1 MHSVIIPQ
9 KQSTILCFLLLVM
22 ASWPWRTWAEAQD
35 PAASNNNVD
44 SIKSQQQ
51 QNSNSDFAIQSSESA
66 LSSSSLSS
74 QPPKGGLAKLAAQLH
89 EEDDEI
95 SSSKNQKIHKKPVKY
110 ASGTWITSAAAA
122 SSPGT
127 SNAIYGRRK
136 RSTLDLEEK
145 AAAFAIDAA
154 TAGQT
159 GPRYLHHHNS
169 PWKRRGSRMSH
180 LSSATSQSEKHHHV
194 PSSGSTLSSASA
206 AAPESS
212 GMPFANPADMAE
224 PLTGHLR
231 AAGHD
236 MAMHMMKK
244 RRMNGGR
251 MYDVPQIE
259 CPRSEDRMERFACP
273 SPDFRGRYRCID
285 DRSLCDGFFDCPDR
299 EDENPDMCLFY
310 KTTKAHLDILAEA
323 LLRWARGR

>member
-66 LSSSSLSS
+66 LLSSSSSS

-89 EEDDEI
+89 QEDDEI
-95 SSSKNQKIHKKPVKY
+95 SSKNQKIHKKPVKY
-110 ASGTWITSAAAA
+110 ASGTWITSTAAA

-145 AAAFAIDAA
+145 AAAAIAAA

-180 LSSATSQSEKHHHV
+180 LSSATSQSEKQHHHV

>member
-1 MHSVIIPQ
+1 
-9 KQSTILCFLLLVM
+9 LLPATRYGLV
-22 ASWPWRTWAEAQD
+22 AWRTWAAQD

-66 LSSSSLSS
+66 VLSSSSSS

-89 EEDDEI
+89 QEDDEI
-95 SSSKNQKIHKKPVKY
+95 SSKNQKIHKKPVKY
-110 ASGTWITSAAAA
+110 ASGTWITSAASAA

-127 SNAIYGRRK
+127 SNAI
-136 RSTLDLEEK
+136 
-145 AAAFAIDAA
+145 AAA

-180 LSSATSQSEKHHHV
+180 LSSATSQSEKQHHHV

-244 RRMNGGR
+244 RRMNGSR

-285 DRSLCDGFFDCPDR
+285 DRSLCDGFFDCPSR

>member
-22 ASWPWRTWAEAQD
+22 ASWPWRTWAAQD

-66 LSSSSLSS
+66 VLSSSSSS

-89 EEDDEI
+89 QEDNEI
-95 SSSKNQKIHKKPVKY
+95 SSKNQKIHKKPVKY
-110 ASGTWITSAAAA
+110 ASGTWITSAASAA

-145 AAAFAIDAA
+145 AAAAIAAA

-180 LSSATSQSEKHHHV
+180 LSSATSQSEKQHHHV

-251 MYDVPQIE
+251 MYDVPQIGK
-259 CPRSEDRMERFACP
+259 R
-273 SPDFRGRYRCID
+273 
-285 DRSLCDGFFDCPDR
+285 
-299 EDENPDMCLFY
+299 
-310 KTTKAHLDILAEA
+310 
-323 LLRWARGR
+323 

>member
-22 ASWPWRTWAEAQD
+22 ASWPWRTWAAQD

-51 QNSNSDFAIQSSESA
+51 QNSISDFAILSSESA
-66 LSSSSLSS
+66 LSSSS
-74 QPPKGGLAKLAAQLH
+74 QPPKGGLAKVAAQLH
-89 EEDDEI
+89 QEDDEI
-95 SSSKNQKIHKKPVKY
+95 SLNQKIYKKPVKY
-110 ASGTWITSAAAA
+110 ASGTWITSTAAA

-145 AAAFAIDAA
+145 AAVAIAAA
-154 TAGQT
+154 TAGKT

-180 LSSATSQSEKHHHV
+180 LSSATSQSEKHHHL
-194 PSSGSTLSSASA
+194 PSSGSTLLSASA

-251 MYDVPQIE
+251 MYDVPQIGK
-259 CPRSEDRMERFACP
+259 R
-273 SPDFRGRYRCID
+273 
-285 DRSLCDGFFDCPDR
+285 
-299 EDENPDMCLFY
+299 
-310 KTTKAHLDILAEA
+310 
-323 LLRWARGR
+323 

>member
-1 MHSVIIPQ
+1 LHLKNSCYDSCQLHHHYSKLLKKQLINMHSVIIPQ

-22 ASWPWRTWAEAQD
+22 ASWPWRTWAATD
-35 PAASNNNVD
+35 PGAAAGAASNNNNVN
-44 SIKSQQQ
+44 SLTSQQQ
-51 QNSNSDFAIQSSESA
+51 QNSNSDFAIRNSESA
-66 LSSSSLSS
+66 LSSQSSPSE
-74 QPPKGGLAKLAAQLH
+74 PPSGGLAKLAAKLH
-89 EEDDEI
+89 EEDKFEA
-95 SSSKNQKIHKKPVKY
+95 SSLKIHKKPVKY

-122 SSPGT
+122 SSPAGST

-145 AAAFAIDAA
+145 AAAAIARAAA
-154 TAGQT
+154 TNAGQT

-194 PSSGSTLSSASA
+194 PSSGSTLSSSAS

-251 MYDVPQIE
+251 MYDVPQI
-259 CPRSEDRMERFACP
+259 
-273 SPDFRGRYRCID
+273 G
-285 DRSLCDGFFDCPDR
+285 
-299 EDENPDMCLFY
+299 
-310 KTTKAHLDILAEA
+310 KQ
-323 LLRWARGR
+323 

>member
-22 ASWPWRTWAEAQD
+22 ASWPWRTWAAQD
-35 PAASNNNVD
+35 PGAASNNNVD
-44 SIKSQQQ
+44 SITSQQQ
-51 QNSNSDFAIQSSESA
+51 QISNSPDFAIRNSESA
-66 LSSSSLSS
+66 LSSSAS
-74 QPPKGGLAKLAAQLH
+74 QPPSGGLAKLAKQLH
-89 EEDDEI
+89 IEEAEEDD
-95 SSSKNQKIHKKPVKY
+95 SVSDSRKLHHKKPVKY
-110 ASGTWITSAAAA
+110 ASGTWITSAAA
-122 SSPGT
+122 SRKGT

-145 AAAFAIDAA
+145 AAAAIAAA

-169 PWKRRGSRMSH
+169 PWKRRGSRTSH

-194 PSSGSTLSSASA
+194 PSSGSPSLSASA
-206 AAPESS
+206 TAPESS
-212 GMPFANPADMAE
+212 GMPFANPADMTE

-244 RRMNGGR
+244 RRMSGGR
-251 MYDVPQIE
+251 MYDVPQIGK
-259 CPRSEDRMERFACP
+259 R
-273 SPDFRGRYRCID
+273 
-285 DRSLCDGFFDCPDR
+285 
-299 EDENPDMCLFY
+299 
-310 KTTKAHLDILAEA
+310 
-323 LLRWARGR
+323 

>member
-1 MHSVIIPQ
+1 MIN
-9 KQSTILCFLLLVM
+9 QSSQGCRIL
-22 ASWPWRTWAEAQD
+22 
-35 PAASNNNVD
+35 
-44 SIKSQQQ
+44 
-51 QNSNSDFAIQSSESA
+51 SSESA
-66 LSSSSLSS
+66 LSSSS
-74 QPPKGGLAKLAAQLH
+74 QPPKGGLAKVAAQLH
-89 EEDDEI
+89 QEDDEI
-95 SSSKNQKIHKKPVKY
+95 SLKSQKIYKKPVKY
-110 ASGTWITSAAAA
+110 ASGTWITSTAAV

-145 AAAFAIDAA
+145 AAVAIAAA
-154 TAGQT
+154 TAGKT

-180 LSSATSQSEKHHHV
+180 LSSATSQSEKHHHL
-194 PSSGSTLSSASA
+194 PSSGSTLLSASA

-251 MYDVPQIE
+251 MYDVPQIGK
-259 CPRSEDRMERFACP
+259 R
-273 SPDFRGRYRCID
+273 
-285 DRSLCDGFFDCPDR
+285 
-299 EDENPDMCLFY
+299 
-310 KTTKAHLDILAEA
+310 
-323 LLRWARGR
+323 